1 MGLGTSYNNTINAL
15 SVQQEP
21 HYKRVQVEMKLKY
34 SVKVTVPAPPVPPIV
49 LFVME
54 YDDKS

>member
-21 HYKRVQVEMKLKY
+21 HYKRVQVEVKLKY
-34 SVKVTVPAPPVPPIV
+34 SVKVNSSCSTCATHRLIC
-49 LFVME
+49 
-54 YDDKS
+54 DGIR